1 MKTFLLLPVLL
12 AEPEPETVLASPF
25 CKQNPLVYGWNII
38 SVYPFLESLFS
49 ADFNAD
55 FIFIIFCYV
64 YD

>member
-49 ADFNAD
+49 ADFNTD
-55 FIFIIFCYV
+55 FIFIIFCHV